1 MDLVN
6 DIDFKSLV
14 IGAAISAGIVIIA
27 SQGYDW
33 LMLMSSVGLLY
44 VGYKAKNVKYGAILG
59 AIAST
64 PIVYLTFIGTLGE
77 FSGYFSTQ
85 VGTIS
90 VVILILLIGA
100 LIGFVGALM
109 KRSREKA
116 KIDYEKKQKI
126 GKNKNKKKKKNNN

>member
-33 LMLMSSVGLLY
+33 LVLMSSVGLLY

-126 GKNKNKKKKKNNN
+126 GKNKNKKKNNN

>member
-77 FSGYFSTQ
+77 FIGYFSTQ

-126 GKNKNKKKKKNNN
+126 GKNKNKKKNNN

>member
-116 KIDYEKKQKI
+116 KTDYEKKQKI
-126 GKNKNKKKKKNNN
+126 GKNKNKKKNNN

>member
-126 GKNKNKKKKKNNN
+126 GKNKNKMKNNN

>member
-126 GKNKNKKKKKNNN
+126 GKNKNKKKNNN

>member
-14 IGAAISAGIVIIA
+14 MGAAISAGIVIIA

-44 VGYKAKNVKYGAILG
+44 VGYKDKNVKYGAILG

-126 GKNKNKKKKKNNN
+126 GKNKNKKKNNN

>member
-64 PIVYLTFIGTLGE
+64 PIIYLTFIGTLGE

-126 GKNKNKKKKKNNN
+126 GKNKNKKKNNN

>member
-44 VGYKAKNVKYGAILG
+44 VGYKAKNVKYGTILG

-126 GKNKNKKKKKNNN
+126 GKNKNKKKNNN

>member
-64 PIVYLTFIGTLGE
+64 PIAYLTFIGTLGE

-126 GKNKNKKKKKNNN
+126 GKNKNKKKNNN

>member
-126 GKNKNKKKKKNNN
+126 GKNKNKKKNNH

>member
-64 PIVYLTFIGTLGE
+64 PIVYLTCIGTLGE

-126 GKNKNKKKKKNNN
+126 GKNKNKKKNNN

>member
-33 LMLMSSVGLLY
+33 LLLMSSVGLLY

-126 GKNKNKKKKKNNN
+126 GKNKNKKKNNN

>member
-90 VVILILLIGA
+90 VGILILLIGA

-126 GKNKNKKKKKNNN
+126 GKNKNKKKNNN

>member
-1 MDLVN
+1 MGLAN

-126 GKNKNKKKKKNNN
+126 GKNKNKKKNNN